1 MDIDISN
8 IDIVWMLNKF
18 FTKKIMKKK
27 FLPLSMVIVF
37 GFIFIGMGVYIFY
50 NTNILNEYHRS
61 NYWEK
66 KSADYEKNYKK
77 LMDKLGGSKLLA
89 TAGVSPEVMIALATQ
104 KISGK
109 KAYDIYRAMNV
120 SLYGDAA
127 GDKYMK
133 AVAMPQLA
141 QGGIVT
147 KPTAA
152 IVGEK
157 GPEMVIPLH
166 EQRNTNQEM
175 IKELKEQNKLMNK
188 MIKTQVETGGATVRL
203 DGRVIA
209 ESVGENFYDM
219 GNGI

>member
-1 MDIDISN
+1 
-8 IDIVWMLNKF
+8 
-18 FTKKIMKKK
+18 
-27 FLPLSMVIVF
+27 
-37 GFIFIGMGVYIFY
+37 
-50 NTNILNEYHRS
+50 
-61 NYWEK
+61 
-66 KSADYEKNYKK
+66 
-77 LMDKLGGSKLLA
+77 MDKLGGSKLLA

-209 ESVGENFYDM
+209 ESVGENIYDM

>member
-1 MDIDISN
+1 
-8 IDIVWMLNKF
+8 
-18 FTKKIMKKK
+18 
-27 FLPLSMVIVF
+27 
-37 GFIFIGMGVYIFY
+37 
-50 NTNILNEYHRS
+50 
-61 NYWEK
+61 
-66 KSADYEKNYKK
+66 
-77 LMDKLGGSKLLA
+77 MDKLGGSKLLA

-175 IKELKEQNKLMNK
+175 IKELREQNKLMNK

>member
-1 MDIDISN
+1 
-8 IDIVWMLNKF
+8 
-18 FTKKIMKKK
+18 
-27 FLPLSMVIVF
+27 
-37 GFIFIGMGVYIFY
+37 
-50 NTNILNEYHRS
+50 
-61 NYWEK
+61 
-66 KSADYEKNYKK
+66 
-77 LMDKLGGSKLLA
+77 
-89 TAGVSPEVMIALATQ
+89 
-104 KISGK
+104 
-109 KAYDIYRAMNV
+109 MNV